1 MFRKELNFSSLDAQ
15 NVFGEID
22 TSLMGL
28 EHVQPQEKIDITALR
43 GDGSQSPVA
52 IDELSHLP
60 P

>member
-28 EHVQPQEKIDITALR
+28 EHVQPQEEIDITALR
-43 GDGSQSPVA
+43 GDGGQSLVT
-52 IDELSHLP
+52 ID
-60 P
+60 